1 MFIQYEKALASI
13 DVKKMTTVAVGS
25 VPEPRLD
32 TFPLQFAVP
41 SFNSNN
47 TTLASGLQHRSSVQS
62 SLDFLAL
69 TGLDSPSL
77 KHSSLP
83 LQAPLQRVLD

>member
-1 MFIQYEKALASI
+1 MFIQHEKRKDFASI

-41 SFNSNN
+41 SFNNCN
-47 TTLASGLQHRSSVQS
+47 YTTLASGLQHRSSVQS

-69 TGLDSPSL
+69 TGSISPSL

-83 LQAPLQRVLD
+83 LQAPL